1 MDIAALEK
9 LLERGQDTAMLRFSL
24 ANACLRQ
31 GDAKR
36 AREHVARAVEMD
48 ADYSAAWKL
57 YGKVLV
63 DLNRPEEAVRVYQQ
77 GIDVARERGD
87 KQAEKEMQVFLR
99 RLRKSQ

>member
-9 LLERGQDTAMLRFSL
+9 LLGGGHDTAMLRFSL
-24 ANACLRQ
+24 ANAWLQQ
-31 GDAKR
+31 GDVER
-36 AREHVARAVEMD
+36 AREHVARAVELD

-63 DLNRPEEAVRVYQQ
+63 DLNQPEEAARVYQQ
-77 GIDVARERGD
+77 GIDVARKGGD

-99 RLRKSQ
+99 RLQKNQ